1 MTLFLTGANGQ
12 LGRALQ
18 AIAPAGS
25 RVVATDLPDLDITD
39 ADAVSAAI
47 ATARPTLVINCAAH
61 TAVDAAEKEEALS
74 VAINARAPGLIAAAA
89 RAAGARMI
97 HVSTDFVFDG
107 ARSTPYPPEAEPR
120 PLGVYGR
127 TKRDGE
133 LAVLAADP
141 GALVVRTAWVYA
153 AQGRNFVHTMLRLMR
168 ERGAVGVVADQIGTP
183 TWATTLA
190 RTLLALDAA
199 GATGVHHATDAGAA
213 SWYDFA
219 VAIAEEALA
228 LGLLP
233 AMPVITPIRTQ
244 DYPTPAARPA
254 YSVLDK
260 TSTWALLDAPA
271 PHWRESLRAM
281 LSELKALS

>member
-18 AIAPAGS
+18 AIAPADT

-39 ADAVSAAI
+39 ADAVGAAI
-47 ATARPTLVINCAAH
+47 AAARPTLVINCAAH
-61 TAVDAAEKEEALS
+61 TAVDAAETEGALS
-74 VAINARAPGLIAAAA
+74 AAINARAPGLIAAAA

-107 ARSTPYPPEAEPR
+107 ARSTPYPPEAAPS

-133 LAVLAADP
+133 LAVLAAYP
-141 GALVVRTAWVYA
+141 EALVVRTAWVYA

-168 ERGAVGVVADQIGTP
+168 DRGAVSVVADQIGTP

-190 RTLLALDAA
+190 RALLGLDAA
-199 GATGVHHATDAGAA
+199 GATGFHHATDAGAA

-260 TSTWALLDAPA
+260 TSTWALLGAPA

>member
-1 MTLFLTGANGQ
+1 MTLFLTGAQGQ

-18 AIAPAGS
+18 ALAPAS
-25 RVVATDLPDLDITD
+25 LRVVATDLPDLDITNET
-39 ADAVSAAI
+39 AVRAAI
-47 ATARPTLVINCAAH
+47 AAARPTVVINCAAH
-61 TAVDAAEKEEALS
+61 TAVDVAEKEEALS
-74 VAINARAPGLIAAAA
+74 EAINARAPALIAAAA

-107 ARSTPYPPEAEPR
+107 ARSTPYPPEAVPN

-127 TKRDGE
+127 TKREGE

-168 ERGAVGVVADQIGTP
+168 ERGAVSVVADQIGTP

-190 RTLLALDAA
+190 RALLALDEA
-199 GATGVHHATDAGAA
+199 GATGVHHVTDAGAA

-233 AMPVITPIRTQ
+233 AMPVVTPIRTQ

-260 TSTWALLDAPA
+260 SSTWALLGAPA
-271 PHWRESLRAM
+271 PHWRDSLRAM
-281 LSELKALS
+281 LSELKARS